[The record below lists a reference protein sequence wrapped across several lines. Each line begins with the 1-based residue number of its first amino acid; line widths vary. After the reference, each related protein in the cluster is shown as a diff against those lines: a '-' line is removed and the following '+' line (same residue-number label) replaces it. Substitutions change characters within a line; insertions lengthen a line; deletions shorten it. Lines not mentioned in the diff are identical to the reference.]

1 MLRFLSHKR
10 FFKQLILIFML
21 FTLGTVI
28 GLGVPAALL
37 IKRGMDTQL
46 HTAIDQ
52 SNQTTLALFSYKNSQ
67 IKNLATLLVERPTLQ
82 SFLSE
87 SQDLEGLEAYLESF
101 RENSGM
107 DAISICIPGATLA
120 SAGDDSGKLLCE
132 VDQFDSLKVVDDDVW
147 LISTDVLTSEEFD
160 SARVVVGV
168 RAESILDEFNLQ
180 TGLDYVLFSDE
191 KIFASSISEN
201 QKEISPE
208 YLSSLEKYQII
219 PIAADNRA
227 LGSFMV
233 AEISLP
239 DQPGFDL
246 IGLFNIDSTVA
257 LNRQLRNLILIT
269 LMCVSLVSALVAVL
283 LSRRISRPLN
293 YLAKSAVLLREG
305 DLNTPLTT
313 SSSTWEIDQLT
324 NALEDARVGLKHSL
338 DELNKDKIWIENLLN
353 AIVEGIVT
361 IDERSFITFASEGIE
376 RILDLDAATIMGRS
390 IDDYFITPTG
400 EDLFSQ
406 QIPGQNQGRRIL
418 VSMNGKESLLNVSAS
433 SFVPPEAGN
442 ATRALVIRDV
452 TDEERIHKLIGEFMA
467 NITHEFRTPLTAL
480 SASVELLLDELPN
493 LSNEEIGQLLHALN
507 IGIIDLQSLIDN
519 LIQAASI
526 EAGRFKV
533 NPQEV
538 ELSSIIVTGINT
550 IQPLAKKHG
559 LMINQPKEKQSFL
572 VKADK
577 RRTVQ
582 ALINL
587 LSNAIKHS
595 PDGGIITVTTL
606 ILENE
611 VLIEVQD
618 EGQGVSSDRQ
628 AQLFNRFVAPISE
641 KDFSEIGLG
650 LGLSVVKA
658 VVEAQGG
665 KVGFKESE
673 IGSAIFWF
681 TLPLVKG
688 RDL

>member
-21 FTLGTVI
+21 FTLGTII
-28 GLGVPAALL
+28 GLGVPAAWL

-46 HTAIDQ
+46 HALIDQ
-52 SNQTTLALFSYKNSQ
+52 SNQTTLALFSYKKSQ
-67 IKNLATLLVERPTLQ
+67 IMNLTTLLIERPTLQ
-82 SFLSE
+82 AFVLE
-87 SQDLEGLEAYLESF
+87 SQDTKGMETYLESF
-101 RENSGM
+101 RINSGM
-107 DAISICIPGATLA
+107 DAISICNPGGKLA
-120 SAGDDSGKLLCE
+120 LAGDDSAKRLCE
-132 VDQFDSLKVVDDDVW
+132 VANFDAFQVIGDNAW
-147 LISTDVLTSEEFD
+147 LLSTAALTGEEYD
-160 SARVVVGV
+160 SVRVVVGIL
-168 RAESILDEFNLQ
+168 AESILEEFSLQ
-180 TGLDYVLFSDE
+180 SGLDYVLFSDAQIIAANNPGIE
-191 KIFASSISEN
+191 
-201 QKEISPE
+201 QEISSDVM
-208 YLSSLEKYQII
+208 SSLEMYQTITT
-219 PIAADNRA
+219 AAENGTS
-227 LGSFMV
+227 GSYMV
-233 AEISLP
+233 AEIPLP

-246 IGLFNIDSTVA
+246 IGLRNIDSTIA

-269 LMCVSLVSALVAVL
+269 LVSISLIGLFAAVF
-283 LSRRISRPLN
+283 LSRRISRPLS
-293 YLAKSAVLLREG
+293 YLARSAASLREG
-305 DLNTPLTT
+305 DLTTPLTT
-313 SSSTWEIDQLT
+313 SSTIWEIDQLT

-338 DELNKDKIWIENLLN
+338 DELSKDKAWIENLLN

-376 RILDLDAATIMGRS
+376 RILGLDAAMIMGRS
-390 IDDYFITPTG
+390 IDDYFITQQG
-400 EDLFSQ
+400 EDSFSQ
-406 QIPGQNQGRRIL
+406 QIPGQNQGCRIL
-418 VSMNGKESLLNVSAS
+418 ISLDGRELLLNVSAS
-433 SFVPPEAGN
+433 SFVPPGAGN

-480 SASVELLLDELPN
+480 SASVELLLDDLPN

-538 ELSSIIVTGINT
+538 ELSAIIMTGVNT
-550 IQPLAKKHG
+550 IQPLVMKHG
-559 LMINQPKEKQSFL
+559 LTINYPKEKQSFL

-595 PDGGIITVTTL
+595 PDGGIVTVTTL

-611 VLIEVQD
+611 VLVEVQD

-673 IGSAIFWF
+673 SGSAIFWF
-681 TLPLVKG
+681 TLPLVRG